1 MTKLSKSLSAWNT
14 PDFKSVVKQELL
26 DLEPGTLPIEKGTL
40 QGGYVDESNL
50 GATILGTSETTQ
62 TISIHAGFFFTEIVI
77 CCGCGDDPMPIN
89 AYCEVNIAIDKNNA
103 NTTFTII

>member
-1 MTKLSKSLSAWNT
+1 MTTLSKSLSAWNT
-14 PDFKSVVKQELL
+14 PTFKSVVKQELL
-26 DLEPGTLPIEKGTL
+26 DLKPGTLPIEKGTS

-50 GATILGTSETTQ
+50 GATILGTSETAQ
-62 TISIHAGFFFTEIVI
+62 TININAGFFFTEIVI

-103 NTTFTII
+103 NTTFTVI